1 MKKINVWAMRGF
13 LGLFIVGSINCEQ
26 PQDIFLRKVSGAA
39 AGRAVIQDGETL
51 TPEAVE
57 PTLPTVNMMRS
68 WVMGLDSELDVQLET
83 MPTTRSSSVFSQT
96 NEDYEILQEIQ
107 RVMAT
112 QEGRNRANVLVDED
126 PDFFVFNQNV
136 ATGMEGMCEYLRTH
150 ETLIS
155 AETIACVCGETDDTS
170 VACAAI
176 FQQEILNMDES
187 EDEETRNLLS
197 AERQAQLVQC
207 SFRAQGEAS
216 LEFFIN
222 ELSKSNL
229 EGSLC
234 LGAQCGVS
242 IAPLPLQATLKVT
255 ACIPFNIPDPLDREA
270 AEDLAR
276 IEIEADMC
284 LLGVKDL
291 PRSIRKILKALGLGC
306 FISFTGTVQP
316 YLGLF
321 HGTVSAS
328 LFGISVKGSLSYL
341 FSDGLR
347 NENKVCEGI
356 TECSGFDS
364 EENADCGL
372 CNQDLTANIVVGDK
386 IFFIIPGPA
395 IQIGSFNEVEECA
408 VSEANDQ
415 CDSGIE
421 TRKANATELCS
432 SNDDCVNNAC
442 GRNGDDISQSSFCCE
457 SGQTIVSSGTAFCT
471 GQPDGSHC
479 STDGQCA
486 SLYCKQT
493 GGLFDNGVCTSLA
506 RVGFECSLNQDCFN
520 GVCGCRSHDNCETKV
535 CCPNG
540 KSDGCCL
547 EVQNLR
553 RGEFCLDNDNC
564 RNGVCAAGKND
575 GDSICCPSGSSTYSL
590 FRGWR
595 VCD

>member
-1 MKKINVWAMRGF
+1 MWARRF
-13 LGLFIVGSINCEQ
+13 LGLVLVGSINCEQ
-26 PQDIFLRKVSGAA
+26 PQDILLRKASGAA
-39 AGRAVIQDGETL
+39 AGRAASFETL
-51 TPEAVE
+51 TPEAGE
-57 PTLPTVNMMRS
+57 PTLPTVDMMRS
-68 WVMGLDSELDVQLET
+68 WVVGLDSELDVQLET

-136 ATGMEGMCEYLRTH
+136 ATAMEGTCEYLRSH

-176 FQQEILNMDES
+176 FQQEILNIDES

-197 AERQAQLVQC
+197 AERQAQTVRC
-207 SFRAQGEAS
+207 TFAAQGEAS
-216 LEFFIN
+216 LDMFIN

-242 IAPLPLQATLKVT
+242 IFALPLEAVITVT
-255 ACIPFNIPDPLDREA
+255 ACIPLNIPDPLDREA

-276 IEIEADMC
+276 IELEAEIC
-284 LLGVKDL
+284 LLAVKDL
-291 PRSIRKILKALGLGC
+291 PRSIQKTLKALGLYC
-306 FISFTGTVQP
+306 FISFTGRVQP

-321 HGTVSAS
+321 TGTVSAS
-328 LFGISVKGSLSYL
+328 LYGISVKGSLAYL

-347 NENKVCEGI
+347 NENKVCDGI
-356 TECSGFDS
+356 TECSGF
-364 EENADCGL
+364 EKNTDCGL
-372 CNQDLTANIVVGDK
+372 CNQDFTADIVVGDK

-395 IQIGSFNEVEECA
+395 IQIGTFNEIEDCA
-408 VSEANDQ
+408 VSGANDQ

-442 GRNGDDISQSSFCCE
+442 GRNGDGISQSSFCCE
-457 SGQTIVSSGTAFCT
+457 SGQTIDLSGTAFCT
-471 GQPDGSHC
+471 GQLDGSHC

-506 RVGFECSLNQDCFN
+506 RVGFECSLSQDCFN
-520 GVCGCRSHDNCETKV
+520 GVCGCRSHDNCDTKV

-540 KSDGCCL
+540 MSEGCCL

-590 FRGWR
+590 FKGWR